1 MQVTEL
7 KKKGLEREF
16 KVTVPSKDITDKLN
30 GSLLQISKD
39 VEIEGFRKGKAPLNI
54 VKQRFGQN
62 ALNQTLDE
70 LIKSTTN
77 EVIKKKN
84 LRLAIKPKVDVKNF
98 GEKKGLEYIMTLE
111 LIPDIKV
118 EDIKKI
124 KLTKFIS
131 KIDEDDFKKTLETFS
146 KTQQNFEKKDGK
158 KIENGDGVL
167 LNLRPTYNNEIV
179 KEALIENKMTVVGEK
194 MIISEIEQKI
204 LGTKAGD
211 KLDFICKFP
220 LNFPDKD
227 IAKKDVRVEI
237 DILEVRVP
245 QKKVLDDN
253 FAKSMGAI
261 DLNDFKEKVR
271 KQMQGELD
279 NTSKM
284 IMKKDLIEQLD
295 KIHKI
300 NLPQGMVKYEF
311 DIIWNKFN
319 DDKTKGIIDET
330 DKNRKEEDLKKEYRS
345 IAERRV
351 KVGLILAK
359 IGEEQ
364 KISVSEDDL
373 KKEIEQEILRQPD
386 AKEQI
391 IKFYSENSQ
400 ALASLKAP
408 IFEQKIVEYI
418 FHSINVDNFDFFYTS
433 LPKPIFIYIRSSIK
447 CIFRT

>member
-1 MQVTEL
+1 MQVTEI

-70 LIKSTTN
+70 LIQSTTN
-77 EVIKKKN
+77 EVIRKN
-84 LRLAIKPKVDVKNF
+84 NLKPAIKPKVDVKNF
-98 GEKKGLEYIMTLE
+98 GEDKGLEYIVSLE
-111 LIPDIKV
+111 LIPNFKL

-131 KIDEDDFKKTLETFS
+131 KVDENEYKKTLETFLQ
-146 KTQQNFEKKDGK
+146 TQQNFEKKDEK
-158 KIENGDGVL
+158 KVENGDGVL
-167 LNLRPTYNNEIV
+167 LNLKPTYNNKIV
-179 KEALIENKMTVVGEK
+179 KEALIENKMSIVGNK
-194 MIISEIEQKI
+194 MMIPEIEQKI

-211 KLDFICKFP
+211 KLDFVCKFP
-220 LNFPDKD
+220 NNFPDKN
-227 IAKKDVRVEI
+227 IAEKDVRVKI

-253 FAKSMGAI
+253 FAKTMGAEN
-261 DLNDFKEKVR
+261 LNDFKEKLK

-279 NTSKM
+279 NVSKM
-284 IMKKDLIEQLD
+284 VIKKDLIGELD

-300 NLPQGMVKYEF
+300 NLPQGLVNYEF
-311 DIIWNKFN
+311 DNIWKQFN
-319 DDKTKGIIDET
+319 DDKSKGIIDES
-330 DKNRKEEDLKKEYRS
+330 DKNKKEEELKKEYRS

-359 IGEEQ
+359 IGEDN

-373 KKEIEQEILRQPD
+373 KKAIEEEILRQPD
-386 AKEQI
+386 AKDQI

-408 IFEQKIVEYI
+408 IFEQKIVNYI
-418 FHSINVDNFDFFYTS
+418 LEN
-433 LPKPIFIYIRSSIK
+433 IK
-447 CIFRT
+447 FEEKEISRKELLKK

>member
-39 VEIEGFRKGKAPLNI
+39 VEIKGFRKGKVPLNI

-98 GEKKGLEYIMTLE
+98 GEEKGLEYIMTLE

-220 LNFPDKD
+220 VNFPDKD
-227 IAKKDVRVEI
+227 IAEKDVRVEI

-261 DLNDFKEKVR
+261 DLNDFKEKIR

-279 NTSKM
+279 GVSKM

-295 KIHKI
+295 KTHKI

-359 IGEEQ
+359 IGEDQ

-418 FHSINVDNFDFFYTS
+418 LEN
-433 LPKPIFIYIRSSIK
+433 IK
-447 CIFRT
+447 IENKEISKKELLKK

>member
-1 MQVTEL
+1 MKVTEL
-7 KKKGLEREF
+7 KKKGLAREF
-16 KVTVPSKDITDKLN
+16 KIIISSKDVTDKLN
-30 GSLLQISKD
+30 GSLVQISKD

-54 VKQRFGQN
+54 VKQRFGPN
-62 ALNQTLDE
+62 ALSQTLDE

-77 EVIKKKN
+77 EVIRKN
-84 LRLAIKPKVDVKNF
+84 NLKLAIKPKVDVKNF
-98 GEKKGLEYIMTLE
+98 GEEKGLEYIMTLE
-111 LIPDIKV
+111 LIPNIKV

-146 KTQQNFEKKDGK
+146 KTQQNFEKKDEK
-158 KIENGDGVL
+158 KVENGDGVL
-167 LNLRPTYNNEIV
+167 LNLKPTYNNKIV
-179 KEALIENKMTVVGEK
+179 KEALIENKMSIVGNK
-194 MIISEIEQKI
+194 MMIPEIEQKI

-211 KLDFICKFP
+211 KLDFVCKFP
-220 LNFPDKD
+220 RNFPNKD
-227 IAKKDVRVEI
+227 IAEKNVKVEI

-253 FAKSMGAI
+253 FAKTMGAVN
-261 DLNDFKEKVR
+261 LNDFKEKLK

-279 NTSKM
+279 NVSKM
-284 IMKKDLIEQLD
+284 VIKKDLIGELD

-300 NLPQGMVKYEF
+300 NLPQGLVNYEF
-311 DIIWNKFN
+311 DNIWKQFN
-319 DDKTKGIIDET
+319 DDKSKGIIDES
-330 DKNRKEEDLKKEYRS
+330 DKNKKEEELKKEYRS

-359 IGEEQ
+359 IGEDN

-373 KKEIEQEILRQPD
+373 KKAIGEEILRQPD
-386 AKEQI
+386 AKDQI

-408 IFEQKIVEYI
+408 IFEQKIVNYI
-418 FHSINVDNFDFFYTS
+418 LEN
-433 LPKPIFIYIRSSIK
+433 IK
-447 CIFRT
+447 FEEKEISRKELLKK

>member
-1 MQVTEL
+1 MKVTEL
-7 KKKGLEREF
+7 NKKGLAREF
-16 KVTVPSKDITDKLN
+16 KIIISSKDVTDKLN
-30 GSLLQISKD
+30 GSLVQISKD

-62 ALNQTLDE
+62 ALSQTLDE

-77 EVIKKKN
+77 EVIRKN
-84 LRLAIKPKVDVKNF
+84 NLKPAIKPKVDVKNF
-98 GEKKGLEYIMTLE
+98 GEDKGLEYIVSLE
-111 LIPDIKV
+111 LLPNFKL

-131 KIDEDDFKKTLETFS
+131 KVDENEYKKTLETFL
-146 KTQQNFEKKDGK
+146 QIQENFEKKDEK
-158 KIENGDGVL
+158 KVENGDGVL
-167 LNLRPTYNNEIV
+167 LNLKPTYNNKIV
-179 KEALIENKMTVVGEK
+179 KEALIENKMSIVGNK
-194 MIISEIEQKI
+194 MMIPEIEQKI

-211 KLDFICKFP
+211 KLDFVCKFP
-220 LNFPDKD
+220 RNFPDKD
-227 IAKKDVRVEI
+227 IAEKDIKVEI

-253 FAKSMGAI
+253 FAKTMGAVN
-261 DLNDFKEKVR
+261 LNDFKEKLK

-279 NTSKM
+279 NVSKM
-284 IMKKDLIEQLD
+284 VIKKDLIGELD

-300 NLPQGMVKYEF
+300 NLPQGLVNYEF
-311 DIIWNKFN
+311 DNIWKQFN
-319 DDKTKGIIDET
+319 DDKSKGIIDES
-330 DKNRKEEDLKKEYRS
+330 DKNKKEEELKKEYRS

-359 IGEEQ
+359 IGEDN

-373 KKEIEQEILRQPD
+373 KKAIEEEILRQPD
-386 AKEQI
+386 AKDQI

-408 IFEQKIVEYI
+408 IFEQKVVNYI
-418 FHSINVDNFDFFYTS
+418 FEN
-433 LPKPIFIYIRSSIK
+433 IK
-447 CIFRT
+447 FEEKEISRKELLKK

>member
-1 MQVTEL
+1 MKVTEL
-7 KKKGLEREF
+7 KKKGLAREF
-16 KVTVPSKDITDKLN
+16 KIIISSKDVTDKLN
-30 GSLLQISKD
+30 GSLVQISKD

-62 ALNQTLDE
+62 ALSQTLDE

-77 EVIKKKN
+77 EVIRKN
-84 LRLAIKPKVDVKNF
+84 NLKLAIKPKVDVKNF
-98 GEKKGLEYIMTLE
+98 GEEKGLEYIMSLE
-111 LIPDIKV
+111 LMPNFKL

-131 KIDEDDFKKTLETFS
+131 KVDENEYKKTLETFL
-146 KTQQNFEKKDGK
+146 QIQENFEKKDEK
-158 KIENGDGVL
+158 KVENGDGVL
-167 LNLRPTYNNEIV
+167 LNLKPTYNNKIV
-179 KEALIENKMTVVGEK
+179 KEALIENKMSIVGNK
-194 MIISEIEQKI
+194 MMIPEIEQKI

-211 KLDFICKFP
+211 KLDFVCKFP
-220 LNFPDKD
+220 RNFPNKD
-227 IAKKDVRVEI
+227 IAEKNVKVEI

-253 FAKSMGAI
+253 FAKTMGAVN
-261 DLNDFKEKVR
+261 LNDFKEKLK

-279 NTSKM
+279 NVSKM
-284 IMKKDLIEQLD
+284 VIKKDLIGELD

-300 NLPQGMVKYEF
+300 NLPQGLVNYEF
-311 DIIWNKFN
+311 DNIWKQFN
-319 DDKTKGIIDET
+319 DDKSKGIIDES
-330 DKNRKEEDLKKEYRS
+330 DKNKKEEELKKEYRS

-359 IGEEQ
+359 IGEDN

-373 KKEIEQEILRQPD
+373 KKAIEEEILRQPD
-386 AKEQI
+386 AKDQI

-408 IFEQKIVEYI
+408 IFEQKVVNYI
-418 FHSINVDNFDFFYTS
+418 FEN
-433 LPKPIFIYIRSSIK
+433 IK
-447 CIFRT
+447 FEEKEISRKELLKK

>member
-1 MQVTEL
+1 MKVTEL
-7 KKKGLEREF
+7 KKKGLAREF
-16 KVTVPSKDITDKLN
+16 KIIISSKDVADKLN

-62 ALNQTLDE
+62 ALSQTLDE

-77 EVIKKKN
+77 EVIRKN
-84 LRLAIKPKVDVKNF
+84 NLKLAIKPKVDVKNF
-98 GEKKGLEYIMTLE
+98 GEEKGLEYIMSLE
-111 LIPDIKV
+111 LLPNFKL

-131 KIDEDDFKKTLETFS
+131 KVDENEYKKTLETFL
-146 KTQQNFEKKDGK
+146 QIQENFEKKDEK
-158 KIENGDGVL
+158 KVENGDGVL
-167 LNLRPTYNNEIV
+167 LNLKPTYNNKIV
-179 KEALIENKMTVVGEK
+179 KEALIENKMSIVGNK
-194 MIISEIEQKI
+194 MMIPEIEQKI

-211 KLDFICKFP
+211 KLDFVCKFP
-220 LNFPDKD
+220 RNFPNKD
-227 IAKKDVRVEI
+227 IAEKNVKVEI

-253 FAKSMGAI
+253 FAKTMGAVN
-261 DLNDFKEKVR
+261 LNDFKEKLK

-279 NTSKM
+279 NVSKM
-284 IMKKDLIEQLD
+284 VIKKDLIGELD

-300 NLPQGMVKYEF
+300 NLPQGLVNYEF
-311 DIIWNKFN
+311 DNIWKQFN
-319 DDKTKGIIDET
+319 DDKSKGIIDES
-330 DKNRKEEDLKKEYRS
+330 DKNKKEEELKKEYRA

-359 IGEEQ
+359 IGEDN

-373 KKEIEQEILRQPD
+373 KKAIEEEILRQPD
-386 AKEQI
+386 AKDQI

-408 IFEQKIVEYI
+408 IFEQKVVNYI
-418 FHSINVDNFDFFYTS
+418 FEN
-433 LPKPIFIYIRSSIK
+433 IK
-447 CIFRT
+447 FEEKEISRKELLKK

>member
-16 KVTVPSKDITDKLN
+16 KVTVPPKDITDKLN

-98 GEKKGLEYIMTLE
+98 GEEKGLEYIMTLE
-111 LIPDIKV
+111 LIPNIKV

-220 LNFPDKD
+220 VNFPDKD
-227 IAKKDVRVEI
+227 IAEKDVRVEI

-261 DLNDFKEKVR
+261 DLNDFKEKIR

-279 NTSKM
+279 GVSKM

-295 KIHKI
+295 KTHKI

-359 IGEEQ
+359 IGEDQ

-418 FHSINVDNFDFFYTS
+418 LEN
-433 LPKPIFIYIRSSIK
+433 IK
-447 CIFRT
+447 IENKEISKKELLKK

>member
-220 LNFPDKD
+220 VNFPDKD
-227 IAKKDVRVEI
+227 IAEKDVRVEI

-319 DDKTKGIIDET
+319 DDKKKGIIDET

-359 IGEEQ
+359 IGEDQ

-373 KKEIEQEILRQPD
+373 KKAIEQEILRQPD

-408 IFEQKIVEYI
+408 IFEQKVVEYI
-418 FHSINVDNFDFFYTS
+418 LEN
-433 LPKPIFIYIRSSIK
+433 IK
-447 CIFRT
+447 IENKEISKKELLNK

>member
-1 MQVTEL
+1 MKVTEL
-7 KKKGLEREF
+7 KKKGLAREF
-16 KVTVPSKDITDKLN
+16 KIIISSKDVTDKLN
-30 GSLLQISKD
+30 GSLVQISKD

-62 ALNQTLDE
+62 ALSQTLDE

-77 EVIKKKN
+77 EVIRKN
-84 LRLAIKPKVDVKNF
+84 NLKPAIKPKVDVKNF
-98 GEKKGLEYIMTLE
+98 GEDKGLEYIVSLE
-111 LIPDIKV
+111 LLPNFKL

-131 KIDEDDFKKTLETFS
+131 KVDENEYKKTLETFL
-146 KTQQNFEKKDGK
+146 QIQENFEKKDEK
-158 KIENGDGVL
+158 KVENGDGVL
-167 LNLRPTYNNEIV
+167 LNLKPTYNNKIV
-179 KEALIENKMTVVGEK
+179 KEALIENKMSIVGNK
-194 MIISEIEQKI
+194 MMIPEIEQKI

-211 KLDFICKFP
+211 KLDFVCKFP
-220 LNFPDKD
+220 RNFPDKD
-227 IAKKDVRVEI
+227 IAEKDIKVEI

-253 FAKSMGAI
+253 FAKTMGAVN
-261 DLNDFKEKVR
+261 LNDFKEKLK

-279 NTSKM
+279 NVSKM
-284 IMKKDLIEQLD
+284 VIKKDLIGGLD

-300 NLPQGMVKYEF
+300 NLPQGLVNYEF
-311 DIIWNKFN
+311 DNIWKQFN
-319 DDKTKGIIDET
+319 DDKSKGIIDES
-330 DKNRKEEDLKKEYRS
+330 DKNKKEEELKKEYRA

-359 IGEEQ
+359 IGEDN

-373 KKEIEQEILRQPD
+373 KKAIEEEILRQPD
-386 AKEQI
+386 AKDQI

-408 IFEQKIVEYI
+408 IFEQKVVNYI
-418 FHSINVDNFDFFYTS
+418 FEN
-433 LPKPIFIYIRSSIK
+433 IK
-447 CIFRT
+447 FEEKEISRKELLKK

>member
-16 KVTVPSKDITDKLN
+16 KIIVPSKDVTDKLN

-39 VEIEGFRKGKAPLNI
+39 VQIEGFRKGKVPLNI
-54 VKQRFGQN
+54 VKQRFGKN

-77 EVIKKKN
+77 EVIKKNN
-84 LRLAIKPKVDVKNF
+84 LKLAIKPKVDVKNF
-98 GEKKGLEYIMTLE
+98 GEEKGLEYVMTLE
-111 LIPDIKV
+111 LIPDFKV

-124 KLTKFIS
+124 KLTKYIS
-131 KIDEDDFKKTLETFS
+131 KVDENDYKKTLDSLS

-158 KIENGDGVL
+158 KVENGDGVL
-167 LNLRPTYNNEIV
+167 LNLKPTYNDEII
-179 KEALIENKMTVVGEK
+179 KEALIENKMTIVGNH
-194 MIISEIEQKI
+194 MIIPEIEHNI

-220 LNFPDKD
+220 KNFPNKD
-227 IAKKDVRVEI
+227 IAEKDVRVEI
-237 DILEVRVP
+237 DILEVRTAK
-245 QKKVLDDN
+245 KKVLDDN

-279 NTSKM
+279 NVSKM
-284 IMKKDLIEQLD
+284 VIKKDLIEQLD

-300 NLPQGMVKYEF
+300 NLPQGMVNYEF
-311 DIIWNKFN
+311 DMIWNKFN
-319 DDKTKGIIDET
+319 DDKKKGIIDET
-330 DKNRKEEDLKKEYRS
+330 DKNRKEEDLKKEYKS

-359 IGEEQ
+359 IGED
-364 KISVSEDDL
+364 KKVSVDENDL
-373 KKEIEQEILRQPD
+373 KKAIEQEILRQPD

-408 IFEQKIVEYI
+408 IFEQKVVEYI
-418 FHSINVDNFDFFYTS
+418 LENIEIEEKEIDKKE
-433 LPKPIFIYIRSSIK
+433 LLKK
-447 CIFRT
+447 

>member
-1 MQVTEL
+1 MQITEL

-16 KVTVPSKDITDKLN
+16 KVTVPSKDVTDKLN

-39 VEIEGFRKGKAPLNI
+39 VEIKGFRKGKAPLNI

-77 EVIKKKN
+77 EVIKEKN

-98 GEKKGLEYIMTLE
+98 GEEKGLEYIMTLE

-131 KIDEDDFKKTLETFS
+131 KPDEDDFKKTLETFS

-158 KIENGDGVL
+158 KVENGDGVL
-167 LNLRPTYNNEIV
+167 LNLKPTYNNEIV
-179 KEALIENKMTVVGEK
+179 KDALIENKMTVVGEK

-204 LGTKAGD
+204 LDTKAGD

-220 LNFPDKD
+220 VNFPDKD
-227 IAKKDVRVEI
+227 IAEKDVRVEI
-237 DILEVRVP
+237 DILEVRIP

-279 NTSKM
+279 NISKM
-284 IMKKDLIEQLD
+284 IIKKDLIEELD

-311 DIIWNKFN
+311 DVIWNKFN

-359 IGEEQ
+359 IGEDQ

-373 KKEIEQEILRQPD
+373 KKAIEQEILRQPD

-408 IFEQKIVEYI
+408 IFEQKVVEYI
-418 FHSINVDNFDFFYTS
+418 LEN
-433 LPKPIFIYIRSSIK
+433 IK
-447 CIFRT
+447 IENKEISKKELLKK